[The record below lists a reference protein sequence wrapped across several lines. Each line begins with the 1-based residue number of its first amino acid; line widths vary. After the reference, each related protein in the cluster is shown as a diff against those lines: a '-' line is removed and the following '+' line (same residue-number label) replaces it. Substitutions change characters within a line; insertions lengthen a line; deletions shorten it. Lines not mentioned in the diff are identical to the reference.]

1 MLFFKFKGLILKPFT
16 LKPFSLKSLT
26 LKQIIATLLSR
37 RPVAVLLLS
46 LALSVPSFAN
56 TADPYEKFN
65 RKVFVFNEVL
75 DKWLVKP
82 SAKVYQW
89 VTPSIVDRGVTNFF
103 DNIGEVANA
112 VNGGLQGDL
121 HQSGNSL
128 GRLMI
133 NSTIGIGGLFDVAS
147 DWGIE
152 SRNEDFGQTLAVWG
166 VGDGPYLVMPLFGGR
181 YLRDAIAIVPD
192 AYISPL
198 DHIDDTRTTNS
209 LWALKLLDKRAD
221 LLDAERLVSGDR
233 YTFIRE
239 IYLQQR
245 QSSIANGQLE
255 DDFDDDF

>member
-1 MLFFKFKGLILKPFT
+1 MLFLQFKGLMLKLFT
-16 LKPFSLKSLT
+16 LKLLMLKPLT
-26 LKQIIATLLSR
+26 PKQIMAAILSS

-46 LALSVPSFAN
+46 LVLSVPSFAN

-65 RKVFVFNEVL
+65 RKVFAFNEVL

-103 DNIGEVANA
+103 DNIGEVANV

-121 HQSGNSL
+121 HQSGSSL

-133 NSTIGIGGLFDVAS
+133 NSTIGLGGLFDVAS
-147 DWGIE
+147 DLGVE
-152 SRNEDFGQTLAVWG
+152 SNNEDFGQTLAVWG
-166 VGDGPYLVMPLFGGR
+166 VGDGPYLVMPLLGGR

-192 AYISPL
+192 TYLSPL

-209 LWALKLLDKRAD
+209 LRALALLDKRAD
-221 LLDAERLVSGDR
+221 LLDAERLISGDR

-239 IYLQQR
+239 IYIQQR

-255 DDFDDDF
+255 DDFGDDF